1 MATPAPETGD
11 ASPRPSAERRGR
23 EMLNVLVNSRSSI
36 KDVPALADVRVRWP
50 SVAKG
55 DPYRVVAKDMAN
67 RDTSPTGLSLYS
79 LQEVRAP

>member
-1 MATPAPETGD
+1 MAALYL
-11 ASPRPSAERRGR
+11 SWRPP
-23 EMLNVLVNSRSSI
+23 LTI